1 MNIQNIKDY
10 LGNVNI
16 FLTNEEMNPF
26 DKRIIT
32 DGKKTIDVF
41 EYARGYPNRVMYDK
55 WLTEMETLSRFLLL
69 YPEDRTSN
77 AHISGFGDRFF
88 SCLDFTNKTV
98 FITTYSD
105 TFLGQAIQQL
115 NKKSNTVDI
124 KIFWVY
130 WKDNTLCF
138 YLFTEKDIIE
148 LQKNYEDIWLNYQ
161 KYLIED

>member
-1 MNIQNIKDY
+1 MQDIKDY

-16 FLTNEEMNPF
+16 FLTNEEMNLF

-41 EYARGYPNRVMYDK
+41 EYAGGYPNRVMYDK
-55 WLTEMETLSRFLLL
+55 WLNKMETLNRFLLL

-77 AHISGFGDRFF
+77 THVCSFGDRFF
-88 SCLDFTNKTV
+88 SCLDFTNKIV
-98 FITTYSD
+98 FITTYSN
-105 TFLGQAIQQL
+105 TFLGQAIQQM
-115 NKKSNTVDI
+115 NKKSNTANI
-124 KIFWVY
+124 KLFWVY
-130 WKDNTLCF
+130 WKENKLCF

-148 LQKNYEDIWLNYQ
+148 LQKNYEDIWLNYK